1 MITLEN
7 LNEVTLNA
15 AELSRYARHVTLP
28 QVQLDGQKRLKA
40 TRVLCIGSGG
50 LGSPVAM
57 YLAAA
62 GVGKLGIVDPDL
74 VDASNLHRQ
83 LLHGESDIGT
93 KKLQSAAATL
103 REINPHVELETYDA
117 RFKSSNAREIASGYD
132 LIVDGTDNFPTRYLS
147 NDVAYFL
154 NIPNVYGSIYQFE
167 GQVSVFA
174 PYAGG
179 PCYRCM
185 FPTPPKPGLVP
196 SCAEGGVF
204 GVLPGIVG
212 SLQATEAIK
221 IILGLGDSLMGR
233 LLHIDTLTMKVR
245 TFNLRKDPECPLCG
259 DSPSV
264 TELIDY
270 EAFCG
275 LPLEGV
281 EVESAI
287 VEVTPQEMQALMQD
301 GNVIVVDVREGFER
315 DICVIEGTKHIPLG
329 QLGNHLQQLPK
340 QKEVILHCK
349 SGIRSETA
357 GLQLKEA
364 GFEKVKHLG
373 GGILAWREAIE
384 PDMNAY

>member
-1 MITLEN
+1 MITLKN
-7 LNEVTLNA
+7 LDEITFSA
-15 AELSRYARHVTLP
+15 TELGRYARHVTLP
-28 QVQLDGQKRLKA
+28 QVQLEGQKRLKA
-40 TRVLCIGSGG
+40 ARVLCIGSGG

-62 GVGKLGIVDPDL
+62 GVGKLGIVDPDV

-83 LLHGESDIGT
+83 LLHGESDIGK
-93 KKLQSAAATL
+93 KKLQSAVNTL
-103 REINPHVELETYDA
+103 REINPHVELETYDT

-154 NIPNVYGSIYQFE
+154 GIPNVYGSIYQFE

-174 PYAGG
+174 PHAGG

-204 GVLPGIVG
+204 GVLPGVVG

-221 IILGLGDSLMGR
+221 IILGIGDPLVGR
-233 LLHIDTLTMKVR
+233 LMHIDTMTMKVR

-259 DSPSV
+259 ENPSV

-275 LPLEGV
+275 LPPEGT
-281 EVESAI
+281 EVVSAI
-287 VEVTPQEMQALMQD
+287 EEVSPQELRQLMLD
-301 GNVIVVDVREGFER
+301 EDVIVIDVREGFER
-315 DICVIEGTKHIPLG
+315 ELCVIEGAKHIPLG
-329 QLGNHLQQLPK
+329 DIESHLERLPRDR
-340 QKEVILHCK
+340 ELILHCK
-349 SGIRSETA
+349 SGVRSETA

-364 GFEKVKHLG
+364 GFEKVKHLS
-373 GGILAWREAIE
+373 GGIMAWREAIE
-384 PDMNAY
+384 PTMNAY